1 MSDPGGAPLRIAA
14 LVKQIPAFETM
25 ELSPD
30 GRLQRDGLPLEMS
43 AYDRRA
49 VAQGVAL
56 ARQSG
61 GTCTVITLGPPSAE
75 DVLRE
80 SIAFGADHGVLITD
94 PAFAGSDTLVTAQAL
109 VAALQRLGRFDL
121 VLVGRNSVDAET
133 GQVGPQVAEL
143 LDLPFAAG
151 VKQLQID
158 AAGQW
163 AQVGCELDDE
173 WVELTVA
180 LPAVLSAAERLI
192 DPVKIKD
199 PAVWAAVDGSRIERL
214 DAASLGVGPWGQAGS
229 PTSVGEVRVEV
240 DHRRRRR
247 LDGPLVDQVA
257 IVVDAMATAGLL
269 ASTSGTRAA
278 RIEPVAV
285 AGPDVS
291 AATGPIVGVLIE
303 PGRQRMAREL
313 LGAAAGLAAELDG
326 QVVAVG
332 PWLMIPEPVTPE
344 VTRVLASWGADRVIV
359 IEPVIDEPDGLPLV
373 EEDIARVVSDW
384 IRTAAPTIVLAPS
397 TAWGR
402 EVCGRASAALGLG
415 LTGDA
420 TAVEL
425 EPEPHPDSSTGSPR
439 RLLAWKPAFGGALL
453 AAIRSGSTTQMVTV
467 RPGVL
472 AAGRPRATVPFGG
485 SIEPP
490 TEPIVVTATPRGRV
504 HVRARRRDDDLEVLA
519 SAQRVIAVGQGVDP
533 TEYGQLDGLLHAL
546 GAELA
551 ATRKVTD
558 KGWLPH
564 SRQVGI
570 TGLSLAPDLAMV
582 VGASGRFNH
591 MVGFRRAGLIV
602 AINPDASAPVFEFA
616 DYGIVADW
624 HDVVPELVRQ
634 LEARPGRLR

>member
-1 MSDPGGAPLRIAA
+1 
-14 LVKQIPAFETM
+14 M
-25 ELSPD
+25 ELSSD

-80 SIAFGADHGVLITD
+80 AVAFGADHGVLITD
-94 PAFAGSDTLVTAQAL
+94 PAFAGSDTLVTARAL
-109 VAALQRLGRFDL
+109 VAALERLGRFDL

-158 AAGQW
+158 TAGRS

-173 WVELTVA
+173 WVELTVT

-199 PAVWAAVDGSRIERL
+199 PAVWAAVDRSRIERL

-229 PTSVGEVRVEV
+229 PTSVDEVRVEV

-257 IVVDAMATAGLL
+257 VVVDAMAAAGLL
-269 ASTSGTRAA
+269 PSASGTRAS
-278 RIEPVAV
+278 RIDPAAV
-285 AGPDVS
+285 ARPDV
-291 AATGPIVGVLIE
+291 AAGIGPIVGVLIE

-326 QVVAVG
+326 RVVAVG
-332 PWLMIPEPVTPE
+332 PWLMIPEPITAE
-344 VTRVLASWGADRVIV
+344 VTRVLVSWGADDVIV
-359 IEPVIDEPDGLPLV
+359 IEPHAPQSPVGGPAGSPLV

-384 IRTAAPTIVLAPS
+384 IRTATPTIVLAPS

-402 EVCGRASAALGLG
+402 EVCGRTAAALGLG

-425 EPEPHPDSSTGSPR
+425 EPDPPGGSSSRARR

-453 AAIRSGSTTQMVTV
+453 AAVRSRSTTQMVTV

-472 AAGRPRATVPFGG
+472 AASRPRAAVSAGA
-485 SIEPP
+485 P
-490 TEPIVVTATPRGRV
+490 TQPTVVTATPRGRV

-519 SAQRVIAVGQGVDP
+519 SAQRVIAVGRGVDP
-533 TEYGQLDGLLHAL
+533 TEYGQLDGLLDAL
-546 GAELA
+546 GAEVA

-558 KGWLPH
+558 EGWLPH
-564 SRQVGI
+564 ARQVGI
-570 TGLSLAPDLAMV
+570 TGLSLAPDLALV

-624 HDVVPELVRQ
+624 HDVVPELERQ
-634 LEARPGRLR
+634 LRARPGPVS

>member
-1 MSDPGGAPLRIAA
+1 
-14 LVKQIPAFETM
+14 M
-25 ELSPD
+25 ELAPD

-61 GTCTVITLGPPSAE
+61 GSCTVITLGPPSAE

-94 PAFAGSDTLVTAQAL
+94 PAFAGSDTLVTARAL

-158 AAGQW
+158 AAGRS

-173 WVELTVA
+173 WVELTVT

-257 IVVDAMATAGLL
+257 VVVDAMATAGLL
-269 ASTSGTRAA
+269 PSTSGTRAS
-278 RIEPVAV
+278 RIEPAAV
-285 AGPDVS
+285 VGPDVA
-291 AATGPIVGVLIE
+291 AATGPVVGVLIE

-313 LGAAAGLAAELDG
+313 LGAAAGLAAGLDG
-326 QVVAVG
+326 RVVAIG
-332 PWLMIPEPVTPE
+332 PWLMIPEPVTAE
-344 VTRVLASWGADRVIV
+344 VTRVLASWGADDVIV
-359 IEPVIDEPDGLPLV
+359 IEQSVPQTPVGAPAGSPLV
-373 EEDIARVVSDW
+373 EEDVARVVSDW
-384 IRTAAPTIVLAPS
+384 IRTTAPTIVLAPS

-402 EVCGRASAALGLG
+402 EVCGRTAAALGLG

-425 EPEPHPDSSTGSPR
+425 EPEPPTGSSSGARR

-453 AAIRSGSTTQMVTV
+453 AAVRSRSTTQMVTV

-472 AAGRPRATVPFGG
+472 AAGRPRAAVSVGG
-485 SIEPP
+485 PIEPP
-490 TEPIVVTATPRGRV
+490 AEPIVVTATPRGRV
-504 HVRARRRDDDLEVLA
+504 QVRARRRDDDLEVLA
-519 SAQRVIAVGQGVDP
+519 SAQRVIAVGRGVDP
-533 TEYGQLDGLLHAL
+533 TEYGQLDGLLDAL
-546 GAELA
+546 GAEVA

-558 KGWLPH
+558 EGWLPH

-570 TGLSLAPDLAMV
+570 TGLSLAPDLALV

-591 MVGFRRAGLIV
+591 MVGFRQAGLIV
-602 AINPDASAPVFEFA
+602 AINPDASAPVFDFA

-624 HDVVPELVRQ
+624 HDVVPELERQ
-634 LEARPGRLR
+634 LEARPGRVS